1 MENFFREQFTFDKT
15 ARTIFFI
22 LFVIA
27 ITMMIRSIWSVV
39 LPFVLAGIF
48 AYVLLPFVKFVQY
61 KLRVKNRIV
70 SVVIVFIVVLSII
83 STTIILLIPSVKEE
97 INKTIDILSRY
108 DTSGS
113 ILEMFIPKNINK
125 YINSLNFNALIHE
138 NLTTENIVNGTKEI
152 LNQLNNVVSGTI
164 SAFSW
169 GLVFLIGMVYFIFIL
184 VDFEKLVKG
193 FVNLM
198 PQNIKPICKNIL
210 KETDYY
216 MNSYFR
222 GQAVIALCVALL
234 LSVGLNIIG
243 LPMATVIGIL
253 IGVLNF
259 VPYMQ
264 IFGFIPLGLMCILMS
279 VQKGENVF
287 WCLFLGYGVMA
298 IVQILQDTVITPSIM
313 GKKMNMRPSLILFSI
328 SIWGYLL
335 GFFGMLVAL
344 PLTMTI
350 YSVYMKYILKDK
362 EYIERQQKEMNK
374 QNKKT
379 SVVGKS

>member
-1 MENFFREQFTFDKT
+1 MEKFFREQFTFDKT

-61 KLRVKNRIV
+61 RLRVKNRVV
-70 SVVIVFIVVLSII
+70 SVVIVFVVVLSII
-83 STTIILLIPSVKEE
+83 STTITLLIPSVKEE
-97 INKTIDILSRY
+97 INKTIDILSQY

-138 NLTTENIVNGTKEI
+138 NLTTENIINGTKEI
-152 LNQLNNVVSGTI
+152 LNHLNNVVNGTI

-169 GLVFLIGMVYFIFIL
+169 GLVFLIGIVYFIFIL

-198 PQNIKPICKNIL
+198 PQSVKPTCKNIL

-222 GQAVIALCVALL
+222 GQAIIALCVALL

-335 GFFGMLVAL
+335 GFFGMLIAL

-362 EYIERQQKEMNK
+362 EYIEKQQKEMNK

-379 SVVGKS
+379 SAVGKS

>member
-1 MENFFREQFTFDKT
+1 MEKFFREQFTFDKT

-169 GLVFLIGMVYFIFIL
+169 GLVFLIGIVYFIFIL

-362 EYIERQQKEMNK
+362 EYIETQQKEMNR
-374 QNKKT
+374 QNKKI
-379 SVVGKS
+379 SAVGKS

>member
-1 MENFFREQFTFDKT
+1 MEKFFREQFTFDKT

-97 INKTIDILSRY
+97 INKTINILSRY

-138 NLTTENIVNGTKEI
+138 NLTTENILNGTKEI

-193 FVNLM
+193 FVNLV

-335 GFFGMLVAL
+335 GFFGMLIAL

-362 EYIERQQKEMNK
+362 EYIETQQKEMNR
-374 QNKKT
+374 QNKKI
-379 SVVGKS
+379 SAVGKS

>member
-97 INKTIDILSRY
+97 IKKTIDILSRY

-169 GLVFLIGMVYFIFIL
+169 GLVFLIGIVYFIFIL

-193 FVNLM
+193 FL
-198 PQNIKPICKNIL
+198 
-210 KETDYY
+210 T
-216 MNSYFR
+216 
-222 GQAVIALCVALL
+222 LCHL
-234 LSVGLNIIG
+234 
-243 LPMATVIGIL
+243 
-253 IGVLNF
+253 
-259 VPYMQ
+259 
-264 IFGFIPLGLMCILMS
+264 
-279 VQKGENVF
+279 
-287 WCLFLGYGVMA
+287 
-298 IVQILQDTVITPSIM
+298 
-313 GKKMNMRPSLILFSI
+313 SLIHI
-328 SIWGYLL
+328 
-335 GFFGMLVAL
+335 
-344 PLTMTI
+344 
-350 YSVYMKYILKDK
+350 
-362 EYIERQQKEMNK
+362 
-374 QNKKT
+374 
-379 SVVGKS
+379 

>member
-1 MENFFREQFTFDKT
+1 MEKFFREQFTFDKT

-138 NLTTENIVNGTKEI
+138 NLTTENIINGTKEI
-152 LNQLNNVVSGTI
+152 LNNLNNVVNGTI

-169 GLVFLIGMVYFIFIL
+169 GLVFLIGIVYFIFIL

-198 PQNIKPICKNIL
+198 PQSVKPTCKNII

-222 GQAVIALCVALL
+222 GQAIIALCVALL

-335 GFFGMLVAL
+335 GFFGMLIAL

>member
-97 INKTIDILSRY
+97 IKKTIDILSRY

-169 GLVFLIGMVYFIFIL
+169 GLVFLIGIVYFIFIL

-335 GFFGMLVAL
+335 GFFGMLIAL

>member
-1 MENFFREQFTFDKT
+1 MEKFFREQFTFDKT

-61 KLRVKNRIV
+61 RLRVKNRIV
-70 SVVIVFIVVLSII
+70 SVVIVFVVVLSII
-83 STTIILLIPSVKEE
+83 STTITLLIPSVKEE
-97 INKTIDILSRY
+97 INKTIDILSQY

-138 NLTTENIVNGTKEI
+138 NLTTENIINGTKEI
-152 LNQLNNVVSGTI
+152 LNNLNNVVNGTI

-169 GLVFLIGMVYFIFIL
+169 GLVFLIGIVYFIFIL

-198 PQNIKPICKNIL
+198 PQSVKPTCKNIL

-222 GQAVIALCVALL
+222 GQAIIALCVALL

-335 GFFGMLVAL
+335 GFFGMLIAL

-362 EYIERQQKEMNK
+362 EYIEKQQKEMNK

-379 SVVGKS
+379 SAVEKS

>member
-97 INKTIDILSRY
+97 IKKTIDILSRY

-169 GLVFLIGMVYFIFIL
+169 GLFFLIGIVYFIFIL

-335 GFFGMLVAL
+335 GFFGMLIAL

-362 EYIERQQKEMNK
+362 EYIETQQKEMNK

-379 SVVGKS
+379 SAVGKS

>member
-1 MENFFREQFTFDKT
+1 MEKFFREQFTFDKT

-138 NLTTENIVNGTKEI
+138 NLTTENIINGTKEI
-152 LNQLNNVVSGTI
+152 LNNLNNVVNGTI

-169 GLVFLIGMVYFIFIL
+169 GLVFLIGIVYFIFIL

-198 PQNIKPICKNIL
+198 PQSVKPTCKNII

-222 GQAVIALCVALL
+222 GQAIIALCVALL

-362 EYIERQQKEMNK
+362 EYIETQQKEMNR
-374 QNKKT
+374 QNKKI
-379 SVVGKS
+379 SAVGKS

>member
-1 MENFFREQFTFDKT
+1 MEKFFREQFTFDKT

-61 KLRVKNRIV
+61 RLRVKNRVV
-70 SVVIVFIVVLSII
+70 SVVIVFVVVLSII
-83 STTIILLIPSVKEE
+83 STTITLLIPSVKEE
-97 INKTIDILSRY
+97 INKTIDILSQY

-138 NLTTENIVNGTKEI
+138 NLTTENIINGTKEI
-152 LNQLNNVVSGTI
+152 LNHLNNVVNGTI

-169 GLVFLIGMVYFIFIL
+169 GLVFLIGIVYFIFIL

-198 PQNIKPICKNIL
+198 PQSVKPTCKNIL
-210 KETDYY
+210 KDTDYY

-222 GQAVIALCVALL
+222 GQAIIALCVALL

-335 GFFGMLVAL
+335 GFFGMLIAL

-362 EYIERQQKEMNK
+362 EYIEKQQKEMNK

-379 SVVGKS
+379 SAVGKS

>member
-97 INKTIDILSRY
+97 IKKTIDILSRY

-138 NLTTENIVNGTKEI
+138 NLTTENIINGTKEI

-169 GLVFLIGMVYFIFIL
+169 GLVFLIGIVYFIFIL

-335 GFFGMLVAL
+335 GFFGMLIAL

>member
-1 MENFFREQFTFDKT
+1 M
-15 ARTIFFI
+15 
-22 LFVIA
+22 
-27 ITMMIRSIWSVV
+27 
-39 LPFVLAGIF
+39 PFVLAGIF

-169 GLVFLIGMVYFIFIL
+169 GLVFLIGIVYFIFIL

-362 EYIERQQKEMNK
+362 EYIETQQKEMNR
-374 QNKKT
+374 QNKKI
-379 SVVGKS
+379 SAVGKS